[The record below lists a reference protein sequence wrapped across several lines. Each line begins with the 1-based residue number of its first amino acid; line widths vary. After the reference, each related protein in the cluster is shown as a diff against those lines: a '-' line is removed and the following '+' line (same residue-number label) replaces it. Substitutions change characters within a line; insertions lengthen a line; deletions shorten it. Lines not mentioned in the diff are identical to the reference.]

1 MTTNTTFSLDTT
13 ALTVLATDASGEAH
27 DLNAGGEPCA
37 TAADLGAF
45 VAELCEQ
52 GAFDALTRDGLLAAL

>member
-1 MTTNTTFSLDTT
+1 MTTNTTTFSLT
-13 ALTVLATDASGEAH
+13 ALTVLATDANGESY

>member
-1 MTTNTTFSLDTT
+1 MTNNTTFSVDLN
-13 ALTVLATDASGEAH
+13 ALTVMATDASGESH

-37 TAADLGAF
+37 TAADLGGF